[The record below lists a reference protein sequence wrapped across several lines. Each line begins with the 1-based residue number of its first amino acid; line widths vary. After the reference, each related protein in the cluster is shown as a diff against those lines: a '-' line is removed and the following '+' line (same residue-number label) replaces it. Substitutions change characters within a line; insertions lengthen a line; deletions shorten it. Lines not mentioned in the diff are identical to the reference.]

1 MICSLL
7 MCQVNPGVVQIYL
20 MKDVIFFS
28 CLKVFHTD
36 FHSGLLYTPTVSVQR
51 FSFFIR
57 PCYRKLP
64 AGQRPTFTHIHSLSI
79 WAGRQV
85 SYPEGAYRIYSDL
98 MKQ

>member
-1 MICSLL
+1 MFAFNVSGKPRSGTDLSYERC
-7 MCQVNPGVVQIYL
+7 Y
-20 MKDVIFFS
+20 FFS

-79 WAGRQV
+79 WAGRKV